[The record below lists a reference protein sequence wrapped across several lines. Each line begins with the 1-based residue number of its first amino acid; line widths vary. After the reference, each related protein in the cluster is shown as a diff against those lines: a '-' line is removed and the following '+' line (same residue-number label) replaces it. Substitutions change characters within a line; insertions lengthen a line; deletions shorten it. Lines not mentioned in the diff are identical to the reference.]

1 MNERDRKSV
10 GSYLQKEDVQENIQR
25 NIKLGRSEAAVTIGR
40 AARLFKFSENQL
52 RDWENR
58 GLLHPSRPAGPNG
71 QRQYSLAELDKL
83 AIIRELIDAKYS
95 PGEIPLD
102 VDRIWNAVSH
112 ISDQQEQTL
121 GFDGKTSKYRPG
133 IERLSIDQRIEQA
146 DQSMFWRFYA
156 SQALR
161 LSLMLLCE
169 DVTDTIAGIILP
181 FHMKSN
187 SDLLNQPNQPS
198 DLSKLGECLIG
209 WLDRNRSFY
218 LFIDPAPSFKYDTD
232 FRMHPLT
239 VMEKNSPKED
249 PKDRTFIVLQ
259 REAKPLTLGSTVVEI
274 VRRLLAP
281 LYEVSYG
288 WQSSVNQERNFSLN
302 GITDF
307 GSSSNT
313 IDAILSSLADMVVRL
328 GIRAGEN
335 QSCWRFC
342 CVMLPTDSRLPLQVR
357 SLVLRAQSKLAP
369 HTLGTILS
377 PDEPI
382 ISLSLRAFQ
391 SGRIIYRQIVSP
403 EDTTIAYRELEG
415 PIGSAIAIPIG
426 GEDGRPVAVLY
437 VVSDK
442 QEAFSQ
448 DDQCLL
454 RIIGKMVEELLN
466 TYQSRLQITEK
477 LKDIIINPRIVDSLF
492 KDFPSENEFIG
503 DIETLLENIKKN
515 FKKNVTFEDLGKVE
529 HRPED
534 VGVVS
539 FISVDIDKQSLYAN
553 LYGDQM
559 TRNLSKALGLRIQE
573 QLGILFS
580 KQTDYK
586 LYYSYAD
593 RFYLLLNGISL
604 KEAREKAEKLRL
616 ALSGSYQVDAIR
628 TSLEQPTLP
637 ASKLQISGVTVRL
650 GVTCYKYAKL
660 YKILQSFTDNMAVA
674 NARASILHFLDVAL
688 NIGRLNGGNSVVAWN
703 PDPKVWGL
711 ELWSPR
717 DADKS

>member
-1 MNERDRKSV
+1 MNERDRQSV
-10 GSYLQKEDVQENIQR
+10 GSYLQKKDVQENIRR

-102 VDRIWNAVSH
+102 VDSIWNAVSH

-121 GFDGKTSKYRPG
+121 GLDGKTSTYRPG
-133 IERLSIDQRIEQA
+133 MERLSIDQHIEQA

-181 FHMKSN
+181 FHIKSYY
-187 SDLLNQPNQPS
+187 DWLNQPNQSS

-232 FRMHPLT
+232 FRMHSLT

-249 PKDRTFIVLQ
+249 PTDRTVIVLQ
-259 REAKPLTLGSTVVEI
+259 REAKPLTLGSSVVEI
-274 VRRLLAP
+274 VQRLLAP
-281 LYEVSYG
+281 LYELSYG
-288 WQSSVNQERNFSLN
+288 WQSSVNREVNLSLN

-313 IDAILSSLADMVVRL
+313 IDVILSNLADMVVRL

-391 SGRIIYRQIVSP
+391 SGRIIYRQIISP

-477 LKDIIINPRIVDSLF
+477 FKDILINPRIVDSLF

-503 DIETLLENIKKN
+503 DIETLLENIKKD
-515 FKKNVTFEDLGKVE
+515 VAVLDKVE

-534 VGVVS
+534 EDVVS

-559 TRNLSKALGLRIQE
+559 TRNLSKTLGLRIQE

-580 KQTDYK
+580 KQTVYK

-628 TSLEQPTLP
+628 TSLELPTLP
-637 ASKLQISGVTVRL
+637 DSKLQISGVTVRL
-650 GVTCYKYAKL
+650 GVTSYKFAKL
-660 YKILQSFTDNMAVA
+660 YKILRSFNDDMAVA
-674 NARASILHFLDVAL
+674 NTRAGILHFLDVAL
-688 NIGRLNGGNSVVAWN
+688 NKGRLNGGNSVFAWN

-711 ELWSPR
+711 EHWSPR
-717 DADKS
+717 DAD